1 MNVMTND
8 LLSGLAA
15 IRRRRLAAHGPA
27 LIWIVVVLAARLI
40 FGTPMTGGVP
50 VFLAITGL
58 LGLVPLIFIGVSDLR
73 CPRCANYF
81 HQGPKY
87 RNDFTRKCLNCGL
100 SLRGTT

>member
-1 MNVMTND
+1 MTSE

-15 IRRRRLAAHGPA
+15 IRRRRLAAHAPA
-27 LIWIVVVLAARLI
+27 LLWIVLVLAARLI
-40 FGTPMTGGVP
+40 SDVPMSCGMLVFVASTGV
-50 VFLAITGL
+50 
-58 LGLVPLIFIGVSDLR
+58 LGCAPLIFLGVSNLR
-73 CPRCANYF
+73 CPRCGNYF